1 MSRSTLLALVVASA
15 AAVLATSVVPAG
27 LAAPGAGSVARPGAR
42 SSSSPAG
49 PTSGSHQRASDAAKV
64 GLQRRGGRAAMPGA
78 REGPSPEAR
87 RGAMPE
93 AGVRGRWRWPLR
105 PRPSVLRPF
114 RAPVSTYGAGH
125 RGLDLAAAAGDPV
138 LAVEGGVVTHSGM
151 VAGRGTVTV
160 AHVGGL
166 SSTYE
171 PVDPHVAVGAVVS
184 VGDMLGTFR
193 ARDGPGHCG
202 GRTCLHLGARRGEA
216 YLDPYPL
223 LAGGRPVLLPVP

>member
-1 MSRSTLLALVVASA
+1 MV
-15 AAVLATSVVPAG
+15 
-27 LAAPGAGSVARPGAR
+27 
-42 SSSSPAG
+42 
-49 PTSGSHQRASDAAKV
+49 
-64 GLQRRGGRAAMPGA
+64 
-78 REGPSPEAR
+78 
-87 RGAMPE
+87 
-93 AGVRGRWRWPLR
+93 
-105 PRPSVLRPF
+105 RPF

-125 RGLDLAAAAGDPV
+125 RGLDLAAAGGAPV
-138 LAVEGGVVTHSGM
+138 LTVEDGVVTHAGM

-171 PVDPHVAVGAVVS
+171 PVDPLVAVGAVVS
-184 VGDMLGTFR
+184 VGDVLGTFR

-202 GRTCLHLGARRGEA
+202 GRACLHLGARGGGT